1 MHTLMRVA
9 MTGSDSRD
17 LRHRS
22 KHDDVPLPVVEMLVA
37 QVQRMVEESGNPEE
51 FDARSWL
58 ENWLHTPVPALGKR
72 LPIEYLHDPDGTDLV
87 SRILASSQSG
97 AYW

>member
-1 MHTLMRVA
+1 

-17 LRHRS
+17 PRHLS
-22 KHDDVPLPVVEMLVA
+22 EHDNAPLPVVEMLVD
-37 QVQRMVEESGNPEE
+37 QVQRMVEESGNREK

-58 ENWLHTPVPALGKR
+58 ENWLRTPVPALGNR
-72 LPIEYLHDPDGTDLV
+72 LPIEYLHDPDGADLV
-87 SRILASSQSG
+87 YRILASTQSG